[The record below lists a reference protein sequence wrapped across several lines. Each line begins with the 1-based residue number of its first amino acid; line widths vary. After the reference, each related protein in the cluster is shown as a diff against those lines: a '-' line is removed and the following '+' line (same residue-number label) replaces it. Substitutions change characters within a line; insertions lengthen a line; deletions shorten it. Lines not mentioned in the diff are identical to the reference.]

1 MKELIK
7 KKLLEF
13 LEEDMPYGDVTA
25 ITPRDVEAVI
35 VSKGEGVLAGV
46 EVVKI
51 LFELAG
57 IIVMESKGDGDWVR
71 SEEVVMRLR
80 GKSDS
85 ILSTER
91 LALNILMRMSGIA
104 TATAKMVERARRVNP
119 KVVIA
124 ATRKTTP
131 GFRFFEKMAVEI
143 GGGDAHRF
151 SLSDCLMLKN
161 NHIAVAGSLEEAMKV
176 KRSFTKKLEVE
187 VGNIEDAVR
196 AAELGADIIMLDNF
210 TPEMVAEAVEEL
222 RIRGMRDKVVIEV
235 SGSVTPENVAEFAAM
250 DVDVISSGYITH
262 SAPALDFSLRVCNN
276 FKYQPAN
283 LDQWMRK

>member
-1 MKELIK
+1 LKALIK

-25 ITPRDVEAVI
+25 IPTRDVEAVI

-51 LFELAG
+51 LFDLAE
-57 IIVMESKGDGDWVR
+57 IVVMESKKDGEPIKPGD
-71 SEEVVMRLR
+71 VVMRLK

-85 ILSTER
+85 ILATER

-119 KVVIA
+119 KVVVA

-131 GFRFFEKMAVEI
+131 GFRIFEKMAVEI

-151 SLSDCLMLKN
+151 SLSDCLMLKD
-161 NHIAVAGSLEEAMKV
+161 NHIAVAGSLERAMKV

-187 VGNIEDAVR
+187 VGSVGDAIK
-196 AAELGADIIMLDNF
+196 AAEFGADIIMLDNF

-222 RIRGMRDKVVIEV
+222 RRRGLREKVIIEV

-262 SAPALDFSLRVCNN
+262 SAPALDFSLRVL
-276 FKYQPAN
+276 Q
-283 LDQWMRK
+283 

>member
-1 MKELIK
+1 
-7 KKLLEF
+7 
-13 LEEDMPYGDVTA
+13 MPYGDVTA
-25 ITPRDVEAVI
+25 IPTKDVEAVI

-46 EVVKI
+46 GVVKI
-51 LFELAG
+51 LFDLAE
-57 IIVMESKGDGDWVR
+57 IVVMESKKDGEPIKPGD
-71 SEEVVMRLR
+71 VVMRLR

-85 ILSTER
+85 ILATER
-91 LALNILMRMSGIA
+91 LAINILMRMSGIA

-119 KVVIA
+119 KVVVA

-131 GFRFFEKMAVEI
+131 GFRIFEKMAVEI

-151 SLSDCLMLKN
+151 SLSDCLMLKD
-161 NHIAVAGSLEEAMKV
+161 NHIAVAGSLERAMKV

-187 VGNIEDAVR
+187 VGSVGDAIK
-196 AAELGADIIMLDNF
+196 AAEFGADIIMLDNF

-222 RIRGMRDKVVIEV
+222 RRRGLREKVIIEV

-262 SAPALDFSLRVCNN
+262 SAPALDFSLRVL
-276 FKYQPAN
+276 Q
-283 LDQWMRK
+283 